1 MGFNQILSKPVYL
14 TLVFY
19 LYFDILVPLR
29 NAGTND
35 TLSVLE
41 LYRSFELDPGHSGR
55 NLPRW
60 LQYSI
65 HHDPNQITSVSTR
78 AYVPPT
84 SRSLFNLMDVDE
96 TETTSHKEN
105 EIQEDSDDEAY
116 YYSDLDINSDA
127 LEEGNINP

>member
-1 MGFNQILSKPVYL
+1 MLSKHIYFL
-14 TLVFY
+14 ILFY
-19 LYFDILVPLR
+19 LSFDILVPLR

-41 LYRSFELDPGHSGR
+41 LYRSFEQDPGHSGR

-96 TETTSHKEN
+96 TETTSHKEH